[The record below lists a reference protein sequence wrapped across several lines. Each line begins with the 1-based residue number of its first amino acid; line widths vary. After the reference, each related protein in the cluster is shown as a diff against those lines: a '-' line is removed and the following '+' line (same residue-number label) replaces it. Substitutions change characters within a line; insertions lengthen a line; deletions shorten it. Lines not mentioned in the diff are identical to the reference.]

1 MQNQKQ
7 HLAFIFSLHLA
18 TSRQQSGVQRL
29 LIRNLKVLLCC
40 WCSVHSVPV
49 PASSLGLSSPQ
60 PRLGSPSLNIPRP
73 PTLNFPNL
81 KSISV
86 WKSTINFIF
95 PGYIMPHFCQYK
107 RKRKCLLKHYLYFS
121 SPSMECRYYLL
132 CHFIKKC
139 SCTEIH
145 LISWN
150 SFFQS
155 VLCDIIYL
163 IITCTYRW
171 WRYVA

>member
-1 MQNQKQ
+1 MFRCPRQYVSAHNLT
-7 HLAFIFSLHLA
+7 LAS
-18 TSRQQSGVQRL
+18 
-29 LIRNLKVLLCC
+29 
-40 WCSVHSVPV
+40 P
-49 PASSLGLSSPQ
+49 PA
-60 PRLGSPSLNIPRP
+60 LNIPRP

-121 SPSMECRYYLL
+121 SLSMECRYYLL

-155 VLCDIIYL
+155 VLCDIFLSNYYL
-163 IITCTYRW
+163 YLPMMKVRSIINNVSWFALFKRSLEFKF
-171 WRYVA
+171 